1 MNLIEIICNDQIKQ
15 KPNNIDLILFFLF
28 QEVKFA
34 LDRARYE
41 SKYDVKL
48 VNSAKGDHQ
57 FDVKKEKSQRAE
69 KRLK

>member
-1 MNLIEIICNDQIKQ
+1 
-15 KPNNIDLILFFLF
+15 
-28 QEVKFA
+28 VKFA

-48 VNSAKGDHQ
+48 VNSEKGDHQ
-57 FDVKKEKSQRAE
+57 FEIKKEKSQRSE

>member
-1 MNLIEIICNDQIKQ
+1 MVVRTRATCSVLSV
-15 KPNNIDLILFFLF
+15 F

-48 VNSAKGDHQ
+48 VDSAKGDHQ
-57 FDVKKEKSQRAE
+57 IEIRKDKSERAE